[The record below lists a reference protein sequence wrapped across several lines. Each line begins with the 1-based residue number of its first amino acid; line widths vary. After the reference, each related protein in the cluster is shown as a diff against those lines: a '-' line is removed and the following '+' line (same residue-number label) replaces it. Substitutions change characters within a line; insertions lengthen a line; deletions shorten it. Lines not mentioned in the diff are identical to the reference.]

1 LGTNAVS
8 ATRCVS
14 GPLFFLFI
22 FAHSPF
28 FPSPHYY
35 NSFKSG
41 KVVIVLSGRFAGR
54 KAVVVKASDE
64 GGKDKKFGHAVVAG
78 IDRYP
83 RKVVRNMKAAKVEK
97 RTKIKPFLKTINF
110 NHLMPTRY
118 SVDFDLKK
126 SVDDAALTKEQRT
139 ETKKS
144 LKKIFEEKYKNQA
157 AKNEK
162 KAIGVNYFFTKLRF

>member
-1 LGTNAVS
+1 M
-8 ATRCVS
+8 
-14 GPLFFLFI
+14 I
-22 FAHSPF
+22 
-28 FPSPHYY
+28 
-35 NSFKSG
+35 
-41 KVVIVLSGRFAGR
+41 ILSGRFAGR

-64 GGKDKKFGHAVVAG
+64 GNKDKKFGHAIVAG

-83 RKVVRNMKAAKVEK
+83 RKVVKNMKADKIDK

-110 NHLMPTRY
+110 NHIMPTRY

-126 SVDDAALTKEQRT
+126 TIDDSSVTGDARK

-144 LKKIFEEKYKNQA
+144 LKKIFEEKYKNQS

-162 KAIGVNYFFTKLRF
+162 KTLGVNYFFSKLRF

>member
-1 LGTNAVS
+1 MSRDISPSLTLF
-8 ATRCVS
+8 
-14 GPLFFLFI
+14 PWPFFLR
-22 FAHSPF
+22 H
-28 FPSPHYY
+28 

-64 GGKDKKFGHAVVAG
+64 GNKEKRFGHAVVAG

-83 RKVVRNMKAAKVEK
+83 RKVVRAMKQSKIDK
-97 RTKIKPFLKTINF
+97 RTKIKPFVKTINF

-126 SVDDAALTKEQRT
+126 TLDDNAFSKEQKG
-139 ETKKS
+139 ETKKT
-144 LKKIFEEKYKNQA
+144 LKKLFEDKYKNQS

-162 KAIGVNYFFTKLRF
+162 KTLGASYFFSKLRF

>member
-1 LGTNAVS
+1 M
-8 ATRCVS
+8 
-14 GPLFFLFI
+14 
-22 FAHSPF
+22 
-28 FPSPHYY
+28 
-35 NSFKSG
+35 
-41 KVVIVLSGRFAGR
+41 
-54 KAVVVKASDE
+54 VKASDE